1 MPGPAS
7 LIGVSGLITGRD
19 EAAEVRAFTTQEVL
33 LREHRRISD
42 ELTRD
47 AVRLE
52 RDRTLVQ
59 LVGRALSGVGTAVAY
74 LVPSR
79 S

>member
-1 MPGPAS
+1 MEIRA
-7 LIGVSGLITGRD
+7 RD
-19 EAAEVRAFTTQEVL
+19 A
-33 LREHRRISD
+33 D